1 MKNKEVTAPKIFHN
15 TPGIIYV
22 PMKKF
27 LFPVNILFSENY
39 RIYLFKA
46 RFLKTILGQLVNSPT
61 NAKIMWVM

>member
-27 LFPVNILFSENY
+27 LFPVDILFSENY

-46 RFLKTILGQLVNSPT
+46 RFLETNLSGQLVNSSI
-61 NAKIMWVM
+61 NVKIM